1 MSTQRDFA
9 IIPFIVSATVE
20 AFRFVTWGAA
30 DTVAHASSAG
40 TIVGVSQDSAVYS
53 SSLTTDVPVKLVG
66 QQGTFKITASGAI
79 TAGAKIYVGASG
91 KATATANA
99 GGAVAIA
106 NQAAAADGD
115 IIEAIWLKPQL
126 GDVVTVA
133 YTAIAA
139 DGVAGYYDFATG
151 LGAIPSWYQLLVYNG
166 STGAARVVTT
176 FVWTLGTGRAT
187 VASLATG
194 DKMMLAYRA

>member
-1 MSTQRDFA
+1 MSTQRDFG
-9 IIPFIVSATVE
+9 IIPFIVSATVN
-20 AFRFVTWGAA
+20 AFRFVTLGSA
-30 DTVAHASSAG
+30 DTVAQSSAAG
-40 TIVGVSQDSAVYS
+40 TIVGVSQDAGVYS
-53 SSLTTDVPVKLVG
+53 STLTTDVPVKLVG
-66 QQGTFKITASGAI
+66 QSGTFKITASGAI
-79 TAGAKIYVGASG
+79 TAGARIYVDAAG

-106 NQAAAADGD
+106 NQAASADGD

-126 GDVVTVA
+126 GDVVTVN

-139 DGVAGYYDFATG
+139 DGSAGYYDFVTG
-151 LGAIPSWYQLLVYNG
+151 LAAIPSWYQLLVYNG
-166 STGAARVVTT
+166 STGAARVVSSL
-176 FVWTLGTGRAT
+176 VWTLGTGRAT